1 MMNTAVTVSH
11 HDTVAL
17 VSLNLPEKRNSLVPE
32 LYRQLADELENL
44 QDNEHVRVI
53 VLSGGQHFCAG
64 GPLDGL
70 DTRSM
75 AMRKDMRRGHRVIR
89 AIVNG
94 RVPVIAAVQ
103 GAAFGAGLSL
113 AAACDFVVADA
124 DSRFGAVF
132 GKVGVMPD
140 WGALWSLPQRIGLP
154 RTRQLVMFQQIIG
167 GEEAAR
173 IGLVDFLAEPGQVLE
188 TAIQRAQQ
196 LASSAPGPLSATKTL
211 LGRHP
216 LSLET
221 LLDWEAD
228 TQALLIGSE
237 DFTEGRDAFF
247 EKRAGVFR
255 GL

>member
-1 MMNTAVTVSH
+1 MNTAVTVTL
-11 HDTVAL
+11 HDAVAV
-17 VSLNLPEKRNSLVPE
+17 VSMNLPEKRNSLVPE
-32 LYRQLADELENL
+32 LYRPLADELENL
-44 QDNEHVRVI
+44 QDNEQVRVI

-70 DTRSM
+70 DTRPM
-75 AMRKDMRRGHRVIR
+75 VMRKDMRCGHRVIR
-89 AIVNG
+89 TIVNG

-140 WGALWSLPQRIGLP
+140 WGALWTLPQRIGLP
-154 RTRQLVMFQQIIG
+154 RARQLVMFQQILG

-173 IGLVDFLAEPGQVLE
+173 LGLVDFLVESGQVLE
-188 TAIQRAQQ
+188 MALQRAQQ
-196 LASSAPGPLSATKTL
+196 LASSAPGPISAAKTL

-216 LSLET
+216 LSLDT

-237 DFTEGRDAFF
+237 DFAEGRDAFF
-247 EKRAGVFR
+247 QKRTGVFR